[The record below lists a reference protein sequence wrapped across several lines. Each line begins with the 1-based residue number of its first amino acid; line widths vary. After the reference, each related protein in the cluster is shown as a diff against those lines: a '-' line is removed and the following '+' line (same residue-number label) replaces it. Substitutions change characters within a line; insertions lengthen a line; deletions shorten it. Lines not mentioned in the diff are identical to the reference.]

1 VKVYDIPAPHASRAY
16 PLQTTRRNPVKS
28 NAEETRIKTR
38 RELLKKSLLSS
49 SLWVSGLHRLRWP
62 YPDFAQNGTL
72 AGIIPFSNEGH
83 DPVNELLGDELD
95 GRLFTDLSVQN
106 PDNPIT
112 STDNFYIRTRASK
125 LLNTTKPWSIQV
137 SGQIAA
143 PQSLPLSDLAKRARP
158 MGLHLMECA
167 GNSRSSHFGMLS
179 VADWHGIPVE
189 EILQS
194 FKPTKPGARILI
206 SGFDRYSSESKSSV
220 PGASWIFAPG
230 DLTAAG
236 AFLATK
242 MNGQPLTPDHG
253 FPIRL
258 LVPNWYGCACIKWVD
273 EISFVPDDAPA
284 TSQMQEYASRTAQ
297 QGVPQLAREY
307 KPATLEVAAMPIRI
321 EKWFVNG
328 KIEFH
333 VIGIQWG
340 GAQLIDALEIQ
351 FNPDEPYVLVQ
362 NFHPTSTTTWNFW
375 KQIWTPPASGRY
387 QIRLRP
393 QSQTIPA
400 RRLRSGY
407 YLRSVDIKTL

>member
-1 VKVYDIPAPHASRAY
+1 
-16 PLQTTRRNPVKS
+16 
-28 NAEETRIKTR
+28 
-38 RELLKKSLLSS
+38 
-49 SLWVSGLHRLRWP
+49 
-62 YPDFAQNGTL
+62 L
-72 AGIIPFSNEGH
+72 AAVIPFSDEGR

-95 GRLFTDLSVQN
+95 GRLFTDLSALN

-112 STDNFYIRTRASK
+112 PTSNFYIRTRASK
-125 LLNTTKPWSIQV
+125 LLNTTKPWLIQLGGLIE
-137 SGQIAA
+137 S
-143 PQSLPLSDLAKRARP
+143 PRSLPLSGLAKQARP

-179 VADWHGIPVE
+179 VADWQGIPVQD
-189 EILQS
+189 IVQS
-194 FKPTKPGARILI
+194 FKPSKPNARILI
-206 SGFDRYSSESKSSV
+206 SGFDRYSSESNSSV
-220 PGASWIFAPG
+220 PGASWIFVPT
-230 DLTAAG
+230 DLIASG

-242 MNGQPLTPDHG
+242 MNGQPLTLDHG

-258 LVPNWYGCACIKWVD
+258 FVPNWYGCACIKWVD

-307 KPATLEVAAMPIRI
+307 KPATLDVAAMPTRI

-351 FNPDEPYVLVQ
+351 FNPDEPYVPVQ

-375 KQIWTPPASGRY
+375 KHIWTPPASARY

-393 QSQTIPA
+393 QSQTISA

-407 YLRSVDIKTL
+407 YLRSVDIKSL